1 MSSKKDQQAEA
12 NKARRISARR
22 ERENKRAAAA
32 ATTKPAAAAPPKSP
46 ARAQSRPRRPAE
58 PVVPVEDAIALG
70 PEDRDGRLAIFL
82 MLCIVA
88 LLALLIIA
96 IVRSA

>member
-1 MSSKKDQQAEA
+1 MSSKKDQQVAA

-22 ERENKRAAAA
+22 ERENKRAAAV
-32 ATTKPAAAAPPKSP
+32 ATTKPSAAVTPKSP
-46 ARAQSRPRRPAE
+46 TRAQSRPKRQAE
-58 PVVPVEDAIALG
+58 PVVPVEDAVALG
-70 PEDRDGRLAIFL
+70 PEDRDGHLAIFL

-88 LLALLIIA
+88 LLALLVIA